1 MIFHAGPDWST
12 ATAVGRTGRG
22 GGCARRQRHRRHRLP
37 ADTVEE
43 YTFTMPAGR
52 TDVKFTLAWDDEPG
66 NPALAI
72 TAAQLVNN
80 LDLEVVDPNG
90 TLWRPWVVP
99 ALPQSN
105 NLAGGVAD
113 PIVRATH
120 VLPAMRGVDNLN
132 NVEQVTVN
140 NPAGLPVGNWTIRV
154 RFSALP
160 NNNPQRFSLAGDFRT
175 LNIVEPQTGNVAE
188 AGDPNNPNVILV
200 VLEAVN
206 AVTGLPGAS
215 TLQDAVPGDFTVTID
230 GQAASILN
238 GLAVGDQYWLNVRP
252 QSGVYAGGSK
262 GTISKCSGQAS
273 ATTVRPASV
282 LFTEREVT
290 DRAVVIDYSGS
301 MSDYD
306 KMGAA
311 RTPVASS

>member
-1 MIFHAGPDWST
+1 M
-12 ATAVGRTGRG
+12 
-22 GGCARRQRHRRHRLP
+22 
-37 ADTVEE
+37 
-43 YTFTMPAGR
+43 
-52 TDVKFTLAWDDEPG
+52 
-66 NPALAI
+66 
-72 TAAQLVNN
+72 
-80 LDLEVVDPNG
+80 
-90 TLWRPWVVP
+90 P

-120 VLPAMRGVDNLN
+120 VLPAIRGVDNLN